1 MPNPTCVVFEMANK
15 YGKVFRCK
23 KGKYRGKLVKYQYRN
38 GRKSTKKMVLHR
50 RRY

>member
-1 MPNPTCVVFEMANK
+1 MVRKN

-38 GRKSTKKMVLHR
+38 GRKSSKTMVLHR

>member
-1 MPNPTCVVFEMANK
+1 MWFVMANR

-23 KGKYRGKLVKYQYRN
+23 KGKYKGKLVKYQYKN
-38 GRKSTKKMVLHR
+38 GRKSTKKMVPHRSR